1 MSPIKST
8 TSVFVLVGASIVL
21 LLMGLGTASIS
32 AISSLQR
39 VDAQMS
45 NSNVAGSMMSSGS
58 SSSQNQSMGSNMMT
72 MAKTPVLNI
81 TTSAPPITPA
91 MFKSMASKMHVNL
104 INATMIAEKWV
115 GNNSDAVSSMV
126 EVQNGLPVYT
136 IWVIDSNSGLHQ
148 IVVDPENGKVLF
160 AYQPMSMTGPFS

>member
-1 MSPIKST
+1 MYSGYIKGGKKTLAGSST
-8 TSVFVLVGASIVL
+8 VL
-21 LLMGLGTASIS
+21 LLMGLGAASIS
-32 AISSLQR
+32 AISSLHP

-45 NSNVAGSMMSSGS
+45 NSNMIGSMMGSG
-58 SSSQNQSMGSNMMT
+58 SSSQNQSTGSNMMT

-81 TTSAPPITPA
+81 TTSSPPITPT

-104 INATMIAEKWV
+104 INATMIAEEWV

-126 EVQNGLPVYT
+126 GVQNGLPVYT

-160 AYQPMSMTGPFS
+160 AYRPMSMTGPFS

>member
-1 MSPIKST
+1 MAVS
-8 TSVFVLVGASIVL
+8 SIIL
-21 LLMGLGTASIS
+21 LLIGLGAASIS
-32 AISSLQR
+32 AISSLHPL
-39 VDAQMS
+39 DAQMS
-45 NSNVAGSMMSSGS
+45 NSNMTGSMMGSGTSSK
-58 SSSQNQSMGSNMMT
+58 NQSMGSNMMT

-104 INATMIAEKWV
+104 INATMIAEEWV

-126 EVQNGLPVYT
+126 GVQNGLPVYT

>member
-1 MSPIKST
+1 MNPIKSKT
-8 TSVFVLVGASIVL
+8 LVVSSILL
-21 LLMGLGTASIS
+21 LLMGLGAASIS
-32 AISSLQR
+32 AIFTSQG

-45 NSNVAGSMMSSGS
+45 SSNMNASMMGSG
-58 SSSQNQSMGSNMMT
+58 SSSQNQSMGMVSNMMT

-81 TTSAPPITPA
+81 TTSAPPITPT

-126 EVQNGLPVYT
+126 GIQNGLPVYT

-148 IVVDPENGKVLF
+148 ILVDPENGKVLF

>member
-1 MSPIKST
+1 LAVS
-8 TSVFVLVGASIVL
+8 SIIL
-21 LLMGLGTASIS
+21 LLIGLGAASIS
-32 AISSLQR
+32 AISSLHPL
-39 VDAQMS
+39 DAQMS
-45 NSNVAGSMMSSGS
+45 NSNMTGSMMGSG

-104 INATMIAEKWV
+104 INATMIAEEWV

-126 EVQNGLPVYT
+126 GVQNGLPVYT

>member
-1 MSPIKST
+1 MYSGYIKGGKKTLAVS
-8 TSVFVLVGASIVL
+8 SIILLLVG
-21 LLMGLGTASIS
+21 LGAASIS
-32 AISSLQR
+32 AISSLQP

-45 NSNVAGSMMSSGS
+45 NSNMTGGMMGSG

-72 MAKTPVLNI
+72 TAKTPVLNI
-81 TTSAPPITPA
+81 TTSAPPITPT
-91 MFKSMASKMHVNL
+91 MFKSMVSKMRVNL

-126 EVQNGLPVYT
+126 GVQNGLPVYT
-136 IWVIDSNSGLHQ
+136 IWVMDSNSGLHQ
-148 IVVDPENGKVLF
+148 ILVDPENGKVLF

>member
-1 MSPIKST
+1 MYTGYIKGDKKTLAVS
-8 TSVFVLVGASIVL
+8 SIV
-21 LLMGLGTASIS
+21 LLMGLGAASIS
-32 AISSLQR
+32 AISSLQP

-45 NSNVAGSMMSSGS
+45 NSSMTGSMMGSG
-58 SSSQNQSMGSNMMT
+58 SSSQNQSMDSNMMT

-81 TTSAPPITPA
+81 TTSAPPITPT
-91 MFKSMASKMHVNL
+91 MLKSMASKMHVNL
-104 INATMIAEKWV
+104 INATIIAEKWV

-126 EVQNGLPVYT
+126 GVQNGLPVYT
-136 IWVIDSNSGLHQ
+136 IWVIDSSSGLHQ